1 MSGTQRLRSN
11 DHKAARGAKVRTRL
25 TIGALFVSALT
36 LSLAAPAFAGS
47 RTGVTGSPQPEL
59 AQWKMAAVGG
69 EASGVVLPDG
79 NLVVAY
85 LSSNRESAYVCLM
98 SPGERACAHLATL
111 DAYHGGGDQDSFY
124 GTPEILATG
133 GKDVT
138 VALYDCCYI
147 PSPASGGAVVF
158 NSTND
163 GETFGS
169 ETAAGT
175 VPGVSAAAL
184 SGGQVVVADT
194 EAGSLSVQA
203 FPAKPTSV
211 ESTVA
216 DIYNG
221 DTYDTS
227 MTSYKGGILIAWDN
241 LTDTVVSYAPSGS
254 DFNDPSAW
262 HHVVVLTKQTVVG
275 ISGDALVTDDGGS
288 LTGGDIQLRFFN
300 GSTFGSPFRVPEPTN
315 GDDGYFSVDQAGG
328 RTTVF
333 FENRRNGYDLYV
345 DVTGDGSA
353 WSDSVYGSAIDSS
366 QLVGVLGSIGSGICL
381 EADAAGVMNAQ
392 PLLNPQSVRIS
403 LVKTSVNKGTSTILN
418 GAASPVLKG
427 QQVTLQYLSGG
438 KWYNTGAP
446 TTESSAGKFAFT
458 VPGET
463 DTYRVTVNYELGYYQ
478 YGYSNSV
485 ALTAIS

>member
-1 MSGTQRLRSN
+1 MGTL
-11 DHKAARGAKVRTRL
+11 L
-25 TIGALFVSALT
+25 VSALT
-36 LSLAAPAFAGS
+36 FALAAPAFAGS
-47 RTGVTGSPQPEL
+47 RIGVTGSPQPEL
-59 AQWKMAAVGG
+59 AQWKMAAAGG
-69 EASGVVLPDG
+69 VASGVVLADG
-79 NLVVAY
+79 HLVVAY
-85 LSSNRESAYVCLM
+85 LSSNRESVDVCLM
-98 SPGERACAHLATL
+98 SPGNRSCAHLATL
-111 DAYHGGGDQDSFY
+111 DVYHGDSFY
-124 GTPEILATG
+124 GTPEILSTG
-133 GKDVT
+133 GKNVT
-138 VALYDCCYI
+138 VALEDCCEI

-163 GETFGS
+163 GDTFGS

-175 VPGVSAAAL
+175 APGVAAAAL
-184 SGGQVVVADT
+184 SSGQIVVADST
-194 EAGSLSVQA
+194 SNSLSVQA

-216 DIYNG
+216 NIYNG

-262 HHVVVLTKQTVVG
+262 HHVAYLANQTVVG
-275 ISGDALVTDDGGS
+275 ISGDALVTDGNGS
-288 LTGGDIQLRFFN
+288 LTGGDVQLRFFN
-300 GSTFGSPFRVPEPTN
+300 GSTFGSSFKVPEPTN

-328 RTTVF
+328 RTFVF

-345 DVTGDGSA
+345 DITGNGST

-366 QLVGVLGSIGSGICL
+366 QLVGVLGSMGTGICL

-392 PLLNPQSVRIS
+392 PLLNGQAVRIS
-403 LVKTSVNKGTSTILN
+403 LEKTSVKKGTSTILN
-418 GAASPVLKG
+418 GAASHVLKG

-438 KWYNTGAP
+438 KWYNTEGP
-446 TTESSAGKFAFT
+446 TTESSAGTFSFT

-463 DTYRVTVNYELGYYQ
+463 DTYRVTVNYDPGYYQ

-485 ALTAIS
+485 TLTATS